1 MLPKLLKIFS
11 NRYKTL
17 NVCHLR
23 AVKYLATKQVQAI
36 GNKNPKH
43 QLKNECLGSIKILF
57 DYSFKDAMSIT
68 KRYRTSLLSILS

>member
-23 AVKYLATKQVQAI
+23 AVKYLATKQMQAI
-36 GNKNPKH
+36 GNKNPKN

-57 DYSFKDAMSIT
+57 DA
-68 KRYRTSLLSILS
+68 ILSKTPCQLQNGIAHRF